1 MLVAVILVNFYRAP
15 PVLDTVLGD
24 WQVWTDL
31 ILIILG
37 TDTLIRIL
45 WMRKLRYNLLKVTLL
60 RFYLQG
66 TVNHIVDLWTLV
78 VFIYDIHN
86 FLIVSF
92 SLNLKDHKLNI

>member
-1 MLVAVILVNFYRAP
+1 MPDTILS
-15 PVLDTVLGD
+15 D

-45 WMRKLRYNLLKVTLL
+45 WMRKLRYNLLKATLL
-60 RFYLQG
+60 IFYLQG
-66 TVNHIVDLWTLV
+66 TVSHIVDLWTLV
-78 VFIYDIHN
+78 VYDIHN

-92 SLNLKDHKLNI
+92 SLNLKDHKLNV